1 MGTEKRVCIFDFR
14 ANKFQNDCMPYPSH
28 VINTID
34 KFLPQM
40 AIKRNEKLQETMRV
54 LAFCYKKFCVLFY
67 LICDV
72 LFKDALKMLD
82 KDPTSVEDFV
92 EHLAILSHI
101 NNEMPN
107 LENEFVVVT
116 RLFSISND
124 FGLKIDPEQY
134 AFFKSLGSTF
144 HHLKVNFKI

>member
-1 MGTEKRVCIFDFR
+1 
-14 ANKFQNDCMPYPSH
+14 
-28 VINTID
+28 
-34 KFLPQM
+34 
-40 AIKRNEKLQETMRV
+40 
-54 LAFCYKKFCVLFY
+54 
-67 LICDV
+67 
-72 LFKDALKMLD
+72 MLD

-92 EHLAILSHI
+92 DHLSILSHI

-107 LENEFVVVT
+107 LENEFVIVT

-144 HHLKVNFKI
+144 HHLKVIYPKVSNLSIINCIYS